1 MLAKCYSGA
10 ICGVDAIGVEIE
22 VCSAKGP
29 PQFAIVGLP
38 DQAVREA
45 KDRVASAITNSGFAE
60 LDSNI
65 TVNLAPADVK
75 KEGPSFDLPIAIGLL
90 VATGSLKTRE
100 LGNFA
105 FAGELSL
112 SGEIRP
118 VRGILP
124 ITAEMK
130 RIGKRGI
137 LVPMENVEEASVVGG
152 ISVYPVCNLREAAD
166 FLAGETEIEPAYTN
180 LQTMLES
187 TFDSEADFED
197 VKGQLMARR
206 ALEVAAAGGHNILM
220 LGPPGSGK
228 TMLARRIPSILPP
241 LTDIEALDIMRI
253 HSVVGGCKSRPNS
266 SLSRPFRAPHHTVS
280 DAGLLGGGKNPLP
293 GEVSLAHRGVLFLDE
308 LPEFRRNVLEA
319 LRQPLEDGHVTISR
333 ANASTDFPSRFMLV
347 AAMNPCPCGYCGD
360 PNRECRCA
368 PGKIAKYR
376 SRISGPLLDRID
388 LQIEVSA
395 VKVKELTETKKGESS
410 AVIRERVIRARAKQL
425 ARFSSIRNFR
435 CNADIPTGRLNEAC
449 ALDGKA
455 RDFLRTML
463 DALGFSARAHDRI
476 LRVARTIADLAESD
490 SVKIEHLQEAV
501 QYRSLDRNCRI

>member
-1 MLAKCYSGA
+1 
-10 ICGVDAIGVEIE
+10 
-22 VCSAKGP
+22 
-29 PQFAIVGLP
+29 
-38 DQAVREA
+38 
-45 KDRVASAITNSGFAE
+45 
-60 LDSNI
+60 
-65 TVNLAPADVK
+65 
-75 KEGPSFDLPIAIGLL
+75 
-90 VATGSLKTRE
+90 
-100 LGNFA
+100 
-105 FAGELSL
+105 
-112 SGEIRP
+112 
-118 VRGILP
+118 
-124 ITAEMK
+124 
-130 RIGKRGI
+130 
-137 LVPMENVEEASVVGG
+137 
-152 ISVYPVCNLREAAD
+152 
-166 FLAGETEIEPAYTN
+166 
-180 LQTMLES
+180 
-187 TFDSEADFED
+187 
-197 VKGQLMARR
+197 
-206 ALEVAAAGGHNILM
+206 
-220 LGPPGSGK
+220 
-228 TMLARRIPSILPP
+228 
-241 LTDIEALDIMRI
+241 
-253 HSVVGGCKSRPNS
+253 
-266 SLSRPFRAPHHTVS
+266 
-280 DAGLLGGGKNPLP
+280 
-293 GEVSLAHRGVLFLDE
+293 LFLDE

-388 LQIEVSA
+388 LQIEVSG